1 MIFDRK
7 YISTIFVYLYKNT
20 IIMAEITLKFDAR
33 NPIAKKTIDYV
44 LSLGVFKKVSGLDQA
59 LEDAEQR
66 LDKYF
71 KEHPEADAVRQR
83 IIGRSKQK

>member
-1 MIFDRK
+1 MIFL
-7 YISTIFVYLYKNT
+7 YLYLNT

-59 LEDAEQR
+59 LEDEKKGKVK
-66 LDKYF
+66 KYKNSEDLF
-71 KEHPEADAVRQR
+71 KKVL
-83 IIGRSKQK
+83 G